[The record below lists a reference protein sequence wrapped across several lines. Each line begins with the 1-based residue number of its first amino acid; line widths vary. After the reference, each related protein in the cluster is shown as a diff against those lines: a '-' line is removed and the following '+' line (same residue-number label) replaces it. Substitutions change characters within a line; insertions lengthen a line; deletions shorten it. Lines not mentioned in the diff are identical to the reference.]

1 MANQENN
8 KKERLKDKIRK
19 KYRIVV
25 YNNETYEEKVH
36 FKFTLLN
43 FFNIV
48 IISSVLLIV
57 LVTYL
62 IAFTPLREYIPGYT
76 DVSLNR
82 RVYEMERRADSLETV
97 FRQKDL
103 YINNLKKIIM
113 GDDFESD
120 SINSLLTKTSET
132 HFDNKAVKNSK
143 KDSLFRIEY
152 ENETRN
158 NLFSNVISSDNHQE
172 FKLVSFFAPINGIV
186 TNHFN
191 REQKHYGT
199 DLVSSNNSVIKAT
212 ADGTVIYSDWT
223 VENGYCIGIQ
233 HNGNLF
239 SVYKHNAVLLKE
251 DGDFV
256 NAGDAIAIYGNSGSL
271 STGPHLHFELWYN
284 GTPLN
289 PEDYISFE
297 TNNIQ

>member
-1 MANQENN
+1 MNDKEIN
-8 KKERLKDKIRK
+8 KKEKIKDKIRK
-19 KYRIVV
+19 KYRVVV
-25 YNNETYEEKVH
+25 YSNDTYEEKAH
-36 FKFTLLN
+36 FKLTILN
-43 FFNIV
+43 FFNILV
-48 IISSVLLIV
+48 VSSVLLIV

-82 RVYEMERRADSLETV
+82 RVYEMERRADSLELV
-97 FRQKDL
+97 FKQKDL
-103 YINNLKKIIM
+103 YINNLKRIIN
-113 GDDFESD
+113 GEDFDTD
-120 SINSLLTKTSET
+120 SVNSLLTKSSNTN
-132 HFDNKAVKNSK
+132 FDNIVIKNSEQ
-143 KDSLFRIEY
+143 DSLFRLGY
-152 ENETRN
+152 EEETRN
-158 NLFSNVISSDNHQE
+158 NLFGNRIMSDVSQE

-186 TNHFN
+186 TQHFN
-191 REQKHYGT
+191 REAKHFGT
-199 DLVSSNNSVIKAT
+199 DLVASNNSVIKAT

-223 VENGYCIGIQ
+223 VDNGYCIGIQ

-239 SVYKHNAVLLKE
+239 SIYKHNAVLLKE
-251 DGDFV
+251 EGDFV

-297 TNNIQ
+297 SNIK

>member
-1 MANQENN
+1 MDRKEKE
-8 KKERLKDKIRK
+8 KKERIRDKIRK

-36 FKFTLLN
+36 FKLTLLN

-48 IISSVLLIV
+48 IFSSVLLIV
-57 LVTYL
+57 LVIYL

-82 RVYEMERRADSLETV
+82 RVYEMERRADSLEAV
-97 FRQKDL
+97 FKQKDL
-103 YINNLKKIIM
+103 YINNLKNIIT
-113 GDDFESD
+113 GNGFEND
-120 SINSLLTKTSET
+120 SINSLLTKSSDTN
-132 HFDNKAVKNSK
+132 FDNIDVKNSE
-143 KDSLFRIEY
+143 KDSIFRIKY
-152 ENETRN
+152 EAETRN
-158 NLFSNVISSDNHQE
+158 NLFNNNMITDTHQE

-191 REQKHYGT
+191 REEKHFGT

-284 GTPLN
+284 GTPLD

>member
-1 MANQENN
+1 MAKE
-8 KKERLKDKIRK
+8 KKETEGRLRK
-19 KYRIVV
+19 KYRVVV
-25 YNNETYEEKVH
+25 YNNENYEEKAH
-36 FKFTLLN
+36 FKFTLLA

-82 RVYEMERRADSLETV
+82 RVYEMERRADSIELV
-97 FRQKDL
+97 FKQKDL

-113 GDDFESD
+113 GDDFETD
-120 SINSLLTKTSET
+120 SVNSLLTKSSNTN
-132 HFDNKAVKNSK
+132 FGNIIDKKSK
-143 KDSLFRIEY
+143 EDSLFRIEY
-152 ENETRN
+152 ENATRN
-158 NLFSNVISSDNHQE
+158 NLFKQEIIDDIPSDY
-172 FKLVSFFAPINGIV
+172 KLVSFFSPMTGMV
-186 TNHFN
+186 TNRFN
-191 REQKHYGT
+191 REEKHFGI
-199 DLVSSNNSVIKAT
+199 DIVSDNNSVVKAT

-239 SVYKHNAVLLKE
+239 SVYKHNAVLLKD

-256 NAGDAIAIYGNSGSL
+256 SAGDPIAIYGNSGSL

-297 TNNIQ
+297 SNLIN

>member
-1 MANQENN
+1 M
-8 KKERLKDKIRK
+8 KEKLKDKIRK

-25 YNNETYEEKVH
+25 YNNDTYEEKVH

-48 IISSVLLIV
+48 IFSSVLLIV
-57 LVTYL
+57 LVIYL

-82 RVYEMERRADSLETV
+82 RVYEMERKADSLETI
-97 FRQKDL
+97 FKQKDL
-103 YINNLKKIIM
+103 YINNLKKIIT
-113 GDDFESD
+113 GDEFESD
-120 SINSLLTKTSET
+120 SINSLLTKSNNKN
-132 HFDNKAVKNSK
+132 FDNITITNSK
-143 KDSLFRIEY
+143 KDSIFRLEY
-152 ENETRN
+152 EEETRN
-158 NLFSNVISSDNHQE
+158 NLFNNNIMTDINPE

-191 REQKHYGT
+191 RAEKHFGT

-212 ADGTVIYSDWT
+212 ADGTVIYADWT

-251 DGDFV
+251 EGDFV
-256 NAGDAIAIYGNSGSL
+256 SAGDAIAIYGNSGSL

-297 TNNIQ
+297 SNIQ

>member
-1 MANQENN
+1 MAKE
-8 KKERLKDKIRK
+8 KKKLRDKLRK

-25 YNNETYEEKVH
+25 YNNDTYEEKIH
-36 FKFTLLN
+36 FQFTLLN
-43 FFNIV
+43 FFNILV
-48 IISSVLLIV
+48 FSSVLLIV

-82 RVYEMERRADSLETV
+82 RVYEMEQRADSLETV
-97 FRQKDL
+97 FHQKDL

-113 GDDFESD
+113 GEDFESD
-120 SINSLLTKTSET
+120 SINSLLTKSSNTDFSNIK
-132 HFDNKAVKNSK
+132 DKKSK
-143 KDSLFRIEY
+143 EDSLFRVEY
-152 ENETRN
+152 ETETRN
-158 NLFSNVISSDNHQE
+158 NLFKQEIIKDNPTKY
-172 FKLVSFFAPINGIV
+172 KLVSFFSPMNGIV
-186 TNHFN
+186 TSHFN
-191 REQKHYGT
+191 REEKHYGV
-199 DLVSSNNSVIKAT
+199 DLVAENNSVIKST

-233 HNGNLF
+233 HNGNMF
-239 SVYKHNAVLLKE
+239 SIYKHNAVLLKD

-256 NAGDAIAIYGNSGSL
+256 RAGEPIAIYGNSGSL

-297 TNNIQ
+297 SN

>member
-8 KKERLKDKIRK
+8 KKERIKDKIRK

-25 YNNETYEEKVH
+25 YNNETYEEKIH

-48 IISSVLLIV
+48 ILSSVLLIV